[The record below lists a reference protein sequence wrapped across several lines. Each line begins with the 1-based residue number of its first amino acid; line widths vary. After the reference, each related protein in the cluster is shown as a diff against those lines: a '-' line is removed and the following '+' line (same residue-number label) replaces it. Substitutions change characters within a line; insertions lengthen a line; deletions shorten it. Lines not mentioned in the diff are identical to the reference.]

1 MEERSNHNKKTME
14 VKNLSM
20 QLISNLKSVEIKTEE
35 RRTKRSLK
43 IAVTT
48 TTKVDVKIIMES
60 KTKTK
65 KATISPAKEKKR
77 RIQMLHQT
85 WV

>member
-20 QLISNLKSVEIKTEE
+20 QLISNLKSVE

-65 KATISPAKEKKR
+65 KATISPVKEKNR

-85 WV
+85 WA